1 MASARLA
8 PETANDYFGGGHYFS
23 ASQIEVYHQCR
34 FKYFCRYGLG
44 AKERR
49 PAEIDA
55 LEYGSLMHYLFE
67 QILGSAED
75 IQALHLYADDL
86 KVRVH
91 TSIMD
96 YVRENMG
103 GYDALSPRE
112 KYRLYRM
119 EQTAVKLIAHMSEE
133 MMHSLFRPEHFELE
147 LKNGT
152 PYPPLRIPTKNGL
165 VTVGGIIDRVDLYKD
180 ENGTTYVRVVDYKTG
195 RKEFKL
201 ADVLYGMSL
210 QMLIYLAALAQ
221 NKDLHPAGIL
231 YMPAFIASVTSDG
244 TESAEKLK
252 QEVEKN
258 LRMNGLL
265 LKDNEILNAME
276 MGLNGRFIPVY
287 LTKTRKLSGTASALN
302 EPELQIVLRYVE
314 RLIATMAE
322 ELSAGEIM
330 AKPLMQN
337 INACAWCPYTSVCG
351 SEHAADDA
359 EKNSMKN
366 DEALARMEN
375 DLEKGSGENA
385 ELD

>member
-1 MASARLA
+1 
-8 PETANDYFGGGHYFS
+8 
-23 ASQIEVYHQCR
+23 
-34 FKYFCRYGLG
+34 
-44 AKERR
+44 
-49 PAEIDA
+49 
-55 LEYGSLMHYLFE
+55 
-67 QILGSAED
+67 
-75 IQALHLYADDL
+75 
-86 KVRVH
+86 
-91 TSIMD
+91 
-96 YVRENMG
+96 
-103 GYDALSPRE
+103 
-112 KYRLYRM
+112 
-119 EQTAVKLIAHMSEE
+119 
-133 MMHSLFRPEHFELE
+133 
-147 LKNGT
+147 
-152 PYPPLRIPTKNGL
+152 
-165 VTVGGIIDRVDLYKD
+165 
-180 ENGTTYVRVVDYKTG
+180 
-195 RKEFKL
+195 
-201 ADVLYGMSL
+201 
-210 QMLIYLAALAQ
+210 
-221 NKDLHPAGIL
+221 
-231 YMPAFIASVTSDG
+231 
-244 TESAEKLK
+244 
-252 QEVEKN
+252 
-258 LRMNGLL
+258 MNGLL

>member
-1 MASARLA
+1 M
-8 PETANDYFGGGHYFS
+8 
-23 ASQIEVYHQCR
+23 
-34 FKYFCRYGLG
+34 
-44 AKERR
+44 
-49 PAEIDA
+49 
-55 LEYGSLMHYLFE
+55 
-67 QILGSAED
+67 
-75 IQALHLYADDL
+75 
-86 KVRVH
+86 
-91 TSIMD
+91 
-96 YVRENMG
+96 
-103 GYDALSPRE
+103 
-112 KYRLYRM
+112 
-119 EQTAVKLIAHMSEE
+119 
-133 MMHSLFRPEHFELE
+133 
-147 LKNGT
+147 
-152 PYPPLRIPTKNGL
+152 
-165 VTVGGIIDRVDLYKD
+165 
-180 ENGTTYVRVVDYKTG
+180 
-195 RKEFKL
+195 
-201 ADVLYGMSL
+201 
-210 QMLIYLAALAQ
+210 
-221 NKDLHPAGIL
+221 

-244 TESAEKLK
+244 TESVEKLK

-322 ELSAGEIM
+322 ELSSGEIM

>member
-1 MASARLA
+1 M
-8 PETANDYFGGGHYFS
+8 
-23 ASQIEVYHQCR
+23 C
-34 FKYFCRYGLG
+34 
-44 AKERR
+44 AK
-49 PAEIDA
+49 IW
-55 LEYGSLMHYLFE
+55 
-67 QILGSAED
+67 
-75 IQALHLYADDL
+75 
-86 KVRVH
+86 
-91 TSIMD
+91 
-96 YVRENMG
+96 G

-244 TESAEKLK
+244 TESTEKLK
-252 QEVEKN
+252 QEVGKN

-302 EPELQIVLRYVE
+302 R
-314 RLIATMAE
+314 
-322 ELSAGEIM
+322 AG
-330 AKPLMQN
+330 
-337 INACAWCPYTSVCG
+337 
-351 SEHAADDA
+351 AADRP
-359 EKNSMKN
+359 
-366 DEALARMEN
+366 ALRGASHRN
-375 DLEKGSGENA
+375 NGGGA
-385 ELD
+385 FCR